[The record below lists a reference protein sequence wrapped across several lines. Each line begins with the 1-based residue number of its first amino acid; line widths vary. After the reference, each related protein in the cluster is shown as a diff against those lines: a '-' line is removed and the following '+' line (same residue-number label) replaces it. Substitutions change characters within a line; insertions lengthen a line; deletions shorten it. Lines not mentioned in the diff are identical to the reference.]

1 MKRLSEIFY
10 FRREK
15 ERKFVWVEKF
25 TTLFNNTCQRERGG
39 EWEIVNNFLFIKFVW
54 EKSGQCVVVCWS
66 VCLSAVVSSIRTG
79 EDNSPLGKLTTKQR
93 HWRLHLR
100 WINAETLIGKSVES
114 NRQFI
119 GGWFGRWRFF
129 QVRVGFTF
137 IRQKSFQF
145 INKKWTNNK
154 SIELQLLFNKA
165 IN

>member
-1 MKRLSEIFY
+1 M
-10 FRREK
+10 
-15 ERKFVWVEKF
+15 
-25 TTLFNNTCQRERGG
+25 
-39 EWEIVNNFLFIKFVW
+39 VNNLLFIKFVW

-100 WINAETLIGKSVES
+100 WINAKTLIGKSVES

-154 SIELQLLFNKA
+154 TIELQLLFNKA
-165 IN
+165 INQLLQTLQHCHTKLQDKTSSIRCSLL